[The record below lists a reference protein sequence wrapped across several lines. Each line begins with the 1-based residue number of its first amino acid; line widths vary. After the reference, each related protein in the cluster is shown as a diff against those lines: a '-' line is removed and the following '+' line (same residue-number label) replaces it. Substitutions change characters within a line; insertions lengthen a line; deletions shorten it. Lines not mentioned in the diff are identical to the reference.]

1 MAAIEA
7 GIITATT
14 KERLLEL
21 EAQEQKLAQALETE
35 KALRPTYTRERVIFW
50 LEQFRAGDLTDPA
63 FRLRL
68 VTTFVNA
75 IYLYDDHLKVVLNY
89 TGRNS
94 SVDFP
99 LVEDALDSGAVDG
112 GPYSVETG
120 PPERKAR

>member
-1 MAAIEA
+1 M
-7 GIITATT
+7 
-14 KERLLEL
+14 
-21 EAQEQKLAQALETE
+21 
-35 KALRPTYTRERVIFW
+35 
-50 LEQFRAGDLTDPA
+50 
-63 FRLRL
+63 
-68 VTTFVNA
+68 TTFVNA

-120 PPERKAR
+120 PPNSTDTDPGATLYFVAPVFVLVARFDYKKETAP

>member
-1 MAAIEA
+1 M
-7 GIITATT
+7 
-14 KERLLEL
+14 
-21 EAQEQKLAQALETE
+21 
-35 KALRPTYTRERVIFW
+35 
-50 LEQFRAGDLTDPA
+50 
-63 FRLRL
+63 
-68 VTTFVNA
+68 TTFVNA

-120 PPERKAR
+120 PPKCVDEKDAQQKRHTKVWCFCVIKRK